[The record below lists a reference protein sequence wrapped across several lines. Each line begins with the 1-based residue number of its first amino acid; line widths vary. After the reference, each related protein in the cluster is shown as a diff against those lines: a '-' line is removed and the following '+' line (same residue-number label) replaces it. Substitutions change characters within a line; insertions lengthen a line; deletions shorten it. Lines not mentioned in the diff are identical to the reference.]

1 MENFSKKSNFPLD
14 FLLTLSYN
22 IIMVINNIGK
32 DEKPMNTIKEWNEV
46 MKLIAQY
53 DWAVEGFPAPE
64 GTELTRE
71 EAVEVRN
78 ALVKV
83 AGQF

>member
-1 MENFSKKSNFPLD
+1 MEKHNQW
-14 FLLTLSYN
+14 
-22 IIMVINNIGK
+22 
-32 DEKPMNTIKEWNEV
+32 KEV
-46 MKLIAQY
+46 QKLIAQY